1 MFGPDKLPEIR
12 RLIRE
17 RTAEDS
23 RLLEQVLA
31 EAEELRGQYVIIRPR
46 STTAI
51 SLVASDGG
59 NNRVDFNPFYLQ
71 VVRVVDS
78 YGVEQFLDVV
88 SPTTNTDDLS
98 RKHLDAGTPLGKM
111 MECLGVSRLADL
123 SPMLPAEPRSASWP
137 LTYRDICEWAV
148 LWDLIKNTSFTTDT
162 LIVRDGLLRSKIF
175 AGTRFIDLYD
185 DIRDAIT
192 ATKRDRKRDIFLV
205 GIAKHSSVLS
215 RYELAMTVSNLLP
228 AGNPLYAPVP
238 KSMQDEVYSWDEYTR
253 APDDLSTGELPKFN
267 IGSMHFVRFGNR
279 TGDPVWTV
287 DLLHDQRE
295 QAQKIFGS
303 LLADAVAGFP
313 IPFYPLCLQQADLH
327 AQVVDLDL
335 QIVKD
340 ELVDAI
346 REQLPSERRPAFD
359 GLQMATDVTGRRYG

>member
-1 MFGPDKLPEIR
+1 MFDPDKLHEVR

-17 RTAEDS
+17 RTADDS
-23 RLLEQVLA
+23 KLLDKVLK
-31 EAEELRGQYVIIRPR
+31 EAASLRGQSAVIQPR

-59 NNRVDFNPFYLQ
+59 NNRVEFNPFYLQ
-71 VVRVVDS
+71 VVRIVDS

-98 RKHLDAGTPLGKM
+98 RKHLDNDTPLGKM
-111 MECLGVSRLADL
+111 MKSLGVSRLADL

-148 LWDLIKNTSFTTDT
+148 LWDLIKNTTFTTDT
-162 LIVRDGLLRSKIF
+162 LVVRDGLLRSKVF
-175 AGTRFIDLYD
+175 ARTYFMALYE
-185 DIRDAIT
+185 DIKDAINR
-192 ATKRDRKRDIFLV
+192 TKRDRRRDIFLV

-215 RYELAMTVSNLLP
+215 RYELAMTISNLLP
-228 AGNPLYAPVP
+228 PGSPLFVPVP
-238 KSMQDEVYSWDEYTR
+238 KQMQDEVYTWGEYTR
-253 APDDLSTGELPKFN
+253 APDDLSTGEPPKFN
-267 IGSMHFVRFGNR
+267 AGSMHFVRFGR
-279 TGDPVWTV
+279 YSGDPVWTV
-287 DLLHDQRE
+287 DLLHDQ
-295 QAQKIFGS
+295 QDHAQKIFGS

-327 AQVVDLDL
+327 AQVVDLDIK
-335 QIVKD
+335 IVED

-346 REQLPSERRPAFD
+346 RAQLPSERRPAFD
-359 GLQMATDVTGRRYG
+359 GLRMATDVTGRRYQ